1 MQPVEEQFDVGTER
15 AERLRRERA
24 EDTFW
29 IVLQRLYAGRKVIL
43 AITAFVA
50 VAAVVISLLLPEWYR
65 ASTRVLVPE
74 SQGASLSSAIMGN
87 LPAGAAALLGGG
99 PAGDYTRY
107 LSILT
112 SRSMM
117 GSVVD
122 SFDLVRVYE
131 IGDSEHP
138 REDAIEMLGENA
150 EFEIDMEFDFLSISV
165 LDRDPER
172 AADMANFF
180 VRRLNVMNANLST
193 EGASNYRRSLERR
206 FVEARAAMDSVLNAT
221 QRFQLEHGV
230 FDLPTQTQSFFLQI
244 GALRQSVLEAEIQ
257 YEALRAQYGEDNA
270 QVRAMREVVDA
281 ANRKYQA
288 AVAGQ
293 ELLLP
298 VPQSEVPQ
306 VGREF
311 VELEME
317 RTIQRNILEVLGPL
331 YEQARFQEERETQAV
346 QVLDA
351 AVPPPLKA
359 KPKRSIIVILATL
372 SAFFLAVTF
381 VLVYEWWRE
390 NHAAMLRKLQGSISE
405 A

>member
-29 IVLQRLYAGRKVIL
+29 LVLNRLYRGRKVI
-43 AITAFVA
+43 IGVTAFVA
-50 VAAVVISLLLPEWYR
+50 VASVVISLLLPNWYR
-65 ASTRVLVPE
+65 ASARVLVPE
-74 SQGASLSSAIMGN
+74 SQGGALSSILGN
-87 LPAGAAALLGGG
+87 LPAGAAALFGGG

-112 SRSMM
+112 SRTMLEA
-117 GSVVD
+117 VVD
-122 SFDLVRVYE
+122 SFDLVTVYE
-131 IGDSEHP
+131 TADSDFP
-138 REDAIEMLGENA
+138 REDAISMLEDNA

-165 LDRDPER
+165 LDRDPQR

-206 FVEARAAMDSVLNAT
+206 YLEARAAMDSVLNAT
-221 QRFQLEHGV
+221 QEFQQAYGV
-230 FDLPTQTQSFFLQI
+230 FDLPTQTQAFFQQI
-244 GALRQSVLEAEIQ
+244 GMLRQSMLEAEIQ
-257 YEALRAQYGEDNA
+257 YEALRAQYGADNA

-281 ANRKYQA
+281 ANRKYSA
-288 AVAGQ
+288 ALAGQ
-293 ELLLP
+293 ERLLP
-298 VPQSEVPQ
+298 VPQGSVPE

-331 YEQARFQEERETQAV
+331 YEQARFQEERDLQAV
-346 QVLDA
+346 QVVDEA
-351 AVPPPLKA
+351 IPPVKKA
-359 KPKRSIIVILATL
+359 KPKRSIICILATL
-372 SAFFLAVTF
+372 SAFFLSAGF
-381 VLVYEWWRE
+381 VLVYEWWRR
-390 NHAAMLRKLQGSISE
+390 HHTTILQRLKSSAAAS
-405 A
+405 